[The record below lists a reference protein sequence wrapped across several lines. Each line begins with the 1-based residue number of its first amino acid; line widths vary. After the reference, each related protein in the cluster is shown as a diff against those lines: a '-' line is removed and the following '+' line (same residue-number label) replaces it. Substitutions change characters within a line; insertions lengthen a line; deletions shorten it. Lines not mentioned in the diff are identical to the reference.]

1 MLKELYLE
9 FEDGRT
15 ETKLIHL
22 EPGEQVKIS
31 PQQDGIV
38 TAGCKTFKYQV
49 PKHGYLTKSI
59 FRFGDKTFIYP
70 AQIECHPKTTLDDI
84 VEYLTEE
91 QLLKEKIE
99 APKVEIQKWEF
110 ESASG
115 GGTYT
120 VTLNKFGNPKCNCS
134 GFWRVKDKEKGCKH
148 VQEVRKNMGSM

>member
-9 FEDGRT
+9 FEDGRK

-49 PKHGYLTKSI
+49 PKHRYLTKMI
-59 FRFGDKTFIYP
+59 VRFGDKTLIYP
-70 AQIECHPKTTLDDI
+70 EGIECHPKTTLDDV

-91 QLLKEKIE
+91 QLIEEKVE
-99 APKVEIQKWEF
+99 APEVKVQKWEF

-115 GGTYT
+115 GGTYI
-120 VTLNKFGNPKCNCS
+120 VTLNKHGNPKCNCS

>member
-59 FRFGDKTFIYP
+59 FRLGDKTFIYP

-84 VEYLTEE
+84 IEYLTEE
-91 QLLKEKIE
+91 QLLKEKIV
-99 APKVEIQKWEF
+99 PIIV
-110 ESASG
+110 
-115 GGTYT
+115 
-120 VTLNKFGNPKCNCS
+120 LL
-134 GFWRVKDKEKGCKH
+134 KDIL
-148 VQEVRKNMGSM
+148 QQ

>member
-9 FEDGRT
+9 FEDGRK

-49 PKHGYLTKSI
+49 PKHKYLTKMI
-59 FRFGDKTFIYP
+59 VCFGDKTFIYP
-70 AQIECHPKTTLDDI
+70 AQIECHPKTTLDDV

-91 QLLKEKIE
+91 QLLEEKVE
-99 APKVEIQKWEF
+99 APEVKVQMWEF

-115 GGTYT
+115 GGTYI
-120 VTLNKFGNPKCNCS
+120 VTLNKHGNPKCNCP
-134 GFWRVKDKEKGCKH
+134 GTWRSKGRCKH
-148 VQEVRKNMGSM
+148 VKEVEKELGIEK

>member
-9 FEDGRT
+9 FEDGRK

-49 PKHGYLTKSI
+49 PKHKYLTKMI
-59 FRFGDKTFIYP
+59 VRFGDKTFIYP
-70 AQIECHPKTTLDDI
+70 AQIECHPKTTLDDV

-91 QLLKEKIE
+91 QLLEE
-99 APKVEIQKWEF
+99 KVETPEVEVQKWEF
-110 ESASG
+110 ESVSG
-115 GGTYT
+115 GGTYI
-120 VTLNKFGNPKCNCS
+120 VTLTKHGNPKCNCPGTGRS
-134 GFWRVKDKEKGCKH
+134 KGRCTHVKEVEKELGIEK
-148 VQEVRKNMGSM
+148 

>member
-9 FEDGRT
+9 FEDGRK

-49 PKHGYLTKSI
+49 PKHKYLTKMI
-59 FRFGDKTFIYP
+59 IRFGDKTLIYP
-70 AQIECHPKTTLDDI
+70 EGIECHPKTTLDDV

-91 QLLKEKIE
+91 QLLEEKVE
-99 APKVEIQKWEF
+99 APEVKVQMWEF

-115 GGTYT
+115 GGTYI
-120 VTLNKFGNPKCNCS
+120 VTLNKHGNPKCNCS
-134 GFWRVKDKEKGCKH
+134 GAWRAKDKKCKH
-148 VQEVRKNMGSM
+148 MKEVEKELGIEK

>member
-38 TAGCKTFKYQV
+38 SAGCKTFKYQV
-49 PKHGYLTKSI
+49 PKHRYLTKSI
-59 FRFGDKTFIYP
+59 FRFGEKTFIYP

-91 QLLKEKIE
+91 QLLEEKIE
-99 APKVEIQKWEF
+99 APKVEVQKWEF
-110 ESASG
+110 ESSSG

-120 VTLNKFGNPKCNCS
+120 VTLNKFGNPKCNCP
-134 GFWRVKDKEKGCKH
+134 GMWRSKGRCKH
-148 VQEVRKNMGSM
+148 VKEVEQILINKTDE

>member
-9 FEDGRT
+9 FEDGRK

-31 PQQDGIV
+31 PQQDGII

-49 PKHGYLTKSI
+49 PKHRYLTKMI
-59 FRFGDKTFIYP
+59 FRFGDKTLIYP
-70 AQIECHPKTTLDDI
+70 EGIECHPKTTLDDV

-91 QLLKEKIE
+91 PTIE
-99 APKVEIQKWEF
+99 EKVEESEVEVQKWEF

-115 GGTYT
+115 GGTYI
-120 VTLNKFGNPKCNCS
+120 VTLNKFGNPKCNCP
-134 GFWRVKDKEKGCKH
+134 GTWRSKGRCKH
-148 VQEVRKNMGSM
+148 VKEVEKELGIEK